1 MKKLLASLMILLLSV
16 QALFASADVHQ
27 FHQPVQGHLE
37 RSGVADALASTQPV
51 IDLEQD
57 IPSDHIKKCQHCCHC
72 HGGGVV
78 YVPGQFVSYFYTALT
93 LVVTAL
99 SLSPTTGSP
108 SPELRPPIV

>member
-1 MKKLLASLMILLLSV
+1 MKKLLASLMMLLLSV

-37 RSGVADALASTQPV
+37 RSVVTDALASTQPV

-72 HGGGVV
+72 HGGGVA
-78 YVPGQFVSYFYTALT
+78 YVPGQSVYYSYTALT

-99 SLSPTTGSP
+99 SLFPTTGSP